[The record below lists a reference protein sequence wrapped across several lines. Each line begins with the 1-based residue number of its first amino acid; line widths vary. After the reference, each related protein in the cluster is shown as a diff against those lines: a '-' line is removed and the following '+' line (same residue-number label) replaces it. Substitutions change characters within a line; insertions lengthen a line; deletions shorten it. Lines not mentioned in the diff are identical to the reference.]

1 MNRQNVSATIAANL
15 GEDLPLSKRPS
26 MFKRLGRDRV
36 ALVSAGVLTFI
47 VLGAI
52 FAPLVAP
59 YEPDQ
64 QQLAL
69 RLQGAEFGD
78 HPFGT
83 DQFGRDVLSRL
94 LWGGRNSLQ
103 LALIPVIA
111 TFVVATALGLLAG
124 LAGGWIDQVV
134 MRLADM
140 LLAFPGLL
148 LAVALAAVFG
158 RSLENA
164 MLALTIVSIPGLTRV
179 VRAATR
185 VISAEVYIA
194 AARSVGATEVRI
206 AVLHVAPNLLSISIV
221 YATLLT
227 GNLIVAGAAL
237 SYLGLGVQSPDS
249 DWGSMILDG
258 SQVLAVA
265 PHISVIAGAVIFATA
280 MSLNLLGD
288 SLRDALDP
296 RLRSTID

>member
-1 MNRQNVSATIAANL
+1 MIAGL
-15 GEDLPLSKRPS
+15 
-26 MFKRLGRDRV
+26 
-36 ALVSAGVLTFI
+36 VLTII
-47 VLGAI
+47 VLSAI
-52 FAPLVAP
+52 LAPAVAP
-59 YEPDQ
+59 YEPDR
-64 QQLAL
+64 QQLTL

-94 LWGGRNSLQ
+94 MWGGRNSLQ
-103 LALIPVIA
+103 LAIIPVAA
-111 TFVVATALGLLAG
+111 TFLVATALGLFAG
-124 LAGGWIDQVV
+124 LAGSWVDQVV
-134 MRLADM
+134 MRLADV

-164 MLALTIVSIPGLTRV
+164 MLALTIVSIPGLSRV

-185 VISAEVYIA
+185 VISAEVYVS
-194 AARSVGATEVRI
+194 AARSVGASEIRI
-206 AVLHVAPNLLSISIV
+206 ALLHVAPNLLSISVV

-237 SYLGLGVQSPDS
+237 SYLGLGVQSPES

-265 PHISVIAGAVIFATA
+265 PHISIIAGAVIFVTA

-296 RLRSTID
+296 RLRSSVG